1 MKSRLKRVPNFM
13 LYGESGDS
21 ASAERLHIED
31 IQARSRRYLWEIAPH
46 THRGLYQ
53 CLFVAAGPAATH
65 VDDSHAHLRG
75 PALVILPPGCVHAFS
90 FSADTEGHVLT
101 IAPEVLFEGS
111 DAAARASFEA
121 LFAVPHMLRFES
133 GDGMALRLQPLF
145 HRLLEEYRAPEG
157 HDSPVCVWLARG
169 ILWLIGQELQRRHE
183 LDGGTH
189 RAHQSFTRF
198 QALIELHYAD
208 HWPISR
214 YARLIGMSEAR
225 LNRLCRAQRERSAFE
240 LLQQRLLREARRRLA
255 YVGMSVAQVAREL
268 GFRDPAYFCR
278 FFKRHTGQSPSRFR
292 LHQAGD
298 AGGLIRS
305 LR

>member
-1 MKSRLKRVPNFM
+1 MKSRLKRVPSFR
-13 LYGESGDS
+13 LYGELGN
-21 ASAERLHIED
+21 AGGTERLHIED

-53 CLFVAAGPAATH
+53 CLFVASGPATTH
-65 VDDSHAHLRG
+65 VDENHAQLSG

-90 FSADTEGHVLT
+90 FSAQTEGHVLT
-101 IAPEVLFEGS
+101 IAPEVLFEGT

-121 LFAVPHMLRFES
+121 LFAVPHVLRFEPRAAL
-133 GDGMALRLQPLF
+133 ALRLQPLF
-145 HRLLEEYRAPEG
+145 QRVWEEYRAPDG
-157 HDSPVCVWLARG
+157 HGSPVCVWLARS

-183 LDGGTH
+183 LDATTH

-198 QALIELHYAD
+198 QALIELHYPE

-214 YARLIGMSEAR
+214 YARQIGMSEGR

-278 FFKRHTGQSPSRFR
+278 FFKRHTGLSPSRFR
-292 LHQAGD
+292 LHHVKEAVQSD
-298 AGGLIRS
+298 
-305 LR
+305 